1 MADKSQQLW
10 NRLRSAIK
18 DCLTFAQIKDAA
30 GRGGLPLEDLAHLQ
44 QRQLPARSASKSE
57 LLDAVGVLLAA
68 VSETDRR
75 ETMAGFLK
83 ACLAKYPDRQAE
95 FECDVVRCGLALS
108 PEGALE
114 DHAEAESK
122 VKTLSSRGAESQRT
136 EPPRGPSIPSV
147 FVSYCHADV
156 AFKTQLATHL
166 KALSFSG
173 RLTFWSDDQIKP
185 GADWFSE
192 ITNSLNTARVAVLLV
207 SGDFLASDFIR
218 EHELNPIL
226 QKHREGSVKLLW
238 VPVRACNW
246 EETQLSALQAVVPP
260 QKPLAEMKAER
271 DRAWVTI
278 CKAIKAA
285 AGE

>member
-1 MADKSQQLW
+1 MPDKSQHLW
-10 NRLRSAIK
+10 NRLRGAIK

-30 GRGGLPLEDLAHLQ
+30 GRGGLQ
-44 QRQLPARSASKSE
+44 QRQLPNRSASKSE
-57 LLDAVGVLLAA
+57 LLDAVSVLLAA
-68 VSETDRR
+68 VSEIDRR
-75 ETMAGFLK
+75 ESLAGFMN
-83 ACLAKYPDRQAE
+83 ACLGKYPDRQAE
-95 FECDVVRCGLALS
+95 FERDIVRCGLVLS

-114 DHAEAESK
+114 DHAEPESEG
-122 VKTLSSRGAESQRT
+122 KTLTSRGAESLRT

-147 FVSYCHADV
+147 FVSYSHADV

-173 RLTFWSDDQIKP
+173 SLTFWSDDQIKP
-185 GADWFSE
+185 GAVWFSE

-207 SGDFLASDFIR
+207 SSDFLASDFIR

-226 QKHREGSVKLLW
+226 QKHSEGSVKLLW
-238 VPVRACNW
+238 VHVRACNW
-246 EETQLSALQAVVPP
+246 EETQLSALQAVISP
-260 QKPLAEMKAER
+260 QKPLAEMNAER
-271 DRAWVTI
+271 DSAWVKI